1 MPDKFCPSGLIV
13 TFKFLMM
20 NKTKTNQYRMFLSTQ
35 ETLDANSPLWNMIP
49 VMLQVKNNLDEL
61 IQRIAD
67 VNEKTVSNSKSVT
80 ASKEIA
86 LNGMMQKAVSLSG
99 ILQAY
104 AAITDNVKLAGK
116 VKLTKSD
123 IIQAR
128 ETDVEALV
136 APLINEARKE
146 LANIT
151 DFGASEAM
159 VVELE
164 TSLDDFKT
172 QIGQPRTVRNQAF
185 AAITLLD
192 ELFDTANVVVKDKL
206 DKLMIQFKY
215 TQTEFYSEYERARTI
230 VD

>member
-1 MPDKFCPSGLIV
+1 
-13 TFKFLMM
+13 M
-20 NKTKTNQYRMFLSTQ
+20 NKIQTNQYRMFLTTQ
-35 ETLDANSPLWNMIP
+35 ETLDNNSPLWNMIP
-49 VMLQVKNNLDEL
+49 VLLTVKNDLDEL

-80 ASKEIA
+80 ASKEAA
-86 LNGMMQKAVSLSG
+86 LNALIQKAVSLSG

-104 AAITDNVKLAGK
+104 AAFTGNVKLAGK

-123 IIQAR
+123 IVKAR

-136 APLINEARKE
+136 APVINEARKE

-164 TSLDDFKT
+164 TSLDDFNT
-172 QIGQPRTVRNQAF
+172 HIGQPRTVRNQAY

-192 ELFDTANVVVKDKL
+192 ELFDTTNAVVKDKL

>member
-1 MPDKFCPSGLIV
+1 
-13 TFKFLMM
+13 
-20 NKTKTNQYRMFLSTQ
+20 MFLTTQ
-35 ETLDANSPLWNMIP
+35 ETLDTNSPLWNMIP
-49 VMLQVKNNLDEL
+49 ILLNVKNNLDEL

-86 LNGMMQKAVSLSG
+86 LNGMIGKAVSLSG

-104 AAITDNVKLAGK
+104 AAFTDNVQLAGK

-123 IIQAR
+123 IVQAR

-136 APLINEARKE
+136 APVINEARKE

-172 QIGQPRTVRNQAF
+172 HIGQPRTIRIQAF

-192 ELFDTANVVVKDKL
+192 ELFDAANAVVKNKL

-215 TQTEFYSEYERARTI
+215 SQTEFYSEYERARTI

>member
-1 MPDKFCPSGLIV
+1 
-13 TFKFLMM
+13 
-20 NKTKTNQYRMFLSTQ
+20 MFLTTQ
-35 ETLDANSPLWNMIP
+35 ETLDTNSPLWNMIP
-49 VMLQVKNNLDEL
+49 VLLNVKNNLDEL

-86 LNGMMQKAVSLSG
+86 LNGMIRKAVSLSG

-104 AAITDNVKLAGK
+104 AAFTDNVPLAGK

-123 IIQAR
+123 IVQAR

-136 APLINEARKE
+136 APVINEARKE

-172 QIGQPRTVRNQAF
+172 HIGQPRTIRNQAF

-192 ELFDTANVVVKDKL
+192 ELFDTANGVVKNKL

>member
-1 MPDKFCPSGLIV
+1 MPDKFGPSGLIV

-35 ETLDANSPLWNMIP
+35 ETLDANSPLWTMIP
-49 VMLQVKNNLDEL
+49 VLLQVKNNLDEL

-86 LNGMMQKAVSLSG
+86 LNGMMQKAVSISG

-104 AAITDNVKLAGK
+104 AAITGNVKLAGK

-136 APLINEARKE
+136 APIIKEARKE

>member
-1 MPDKFCPSGLIV
+1 
-13 TFKFLMM
+13 
-20 NKTKTNQYRMFLSTQ
+20 
-35 ETLDANSPLWNMIP
+35 MIP
-49 VMLQVKNNLDEL
+49 VLLNVKNNLDEL

-86 LNGMMQKAVSLSG
+86 LNGLIRKAVSLSG

-104 AAITDNVKLAGK
+104 AAFTDNVPLAGK

-123 IIQAR
+123 IVQAR

-136 APLINEARKE
+136 APVINEARKE

-172 QIGQPRTVRNQAF
+172 HIGQPRTIRNQAF

-192 ELFDTANVVVKDKL
+192 ELFDTANGVVKNKL